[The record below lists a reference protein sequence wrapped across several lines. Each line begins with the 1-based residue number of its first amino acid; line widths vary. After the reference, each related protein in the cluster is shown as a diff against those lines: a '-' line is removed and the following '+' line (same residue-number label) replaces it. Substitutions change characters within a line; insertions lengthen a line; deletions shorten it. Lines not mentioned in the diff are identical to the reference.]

1 METRSIFIEGHL
13 WFDKTGGNTYFS
25 NRVWVNGKI
34 AFTMGMEYG
43 YDEQYSYRA
52 IQELH
57 SRGYLTGE
65 KVPTM
70 WELRDELKI
79 DIYKS
84 ATYGKKSE
92 LFKAEM
98 AVA

>member
-43 YDEQYSYRA
+43 YDEQYSYLSL
-52 IQELH
+52 IH
-57 SRGYLTGE
+57 
-65 KVPTM
+65 
-70 WELRDELKI
+70 I
-79 DIYKS
+79 
-84 ATYGKKSE
+84 
-92 LFKAEM
+92 
-98 AVA
+98 

>member
-65 KVPTM
+65 KCLPCGNCVM
-70 WELRDELKI
+70 
-79 DIYKS
+79 S
-84 ATYGKKSE
+84 
-92 LFKAEM
+92 
-98 AVA
+98 